1 MVEHIEISVII
12 PTYNRG
18 SVVCDAIDSVLK
30 QTFLNYIKEIII
42 VDDGSIDGTENII
55 NQKYKNNKLIKY
67 IKKTNGGVSSA
78 RNIGMNNSIGN
89 WIALL
94 DSDDE
99 WLESKIELQ
108 VKEIIKYPEIDFLG
122 TNYNNK
128 ELRIGVKRINK
139 LYKASVRDL
148 CIKFFPVT
156 PSMIFRKSIIEIIGG
171 FNEKQ
176 KYAEDGEFCL
186 RVCQNFNYYHMPV
199 SLVKTGHGKRSFGES
214 GLSGNLKEMYL
225 GNVKNIK
232 GLLRNGSI
240 GRSFYIFLR
249 FFYYAK
255 YLRRILICKFK

>member
-1 MVEHIEISVII
+1 M
-12 PTYNRG
+12 
-18 SVVCDAIDSVLK
+18 
-30 QTFLNYIKEIII
+30 
-42 VDDGSIDGTENII
+42 
-55 NQKYKNNKLIKY
+55 
-67 IKKTNGGVSSA
+67 
-78 RNIGMNNSIGN
+78 
-89 WIALL
+89 
-94 DSDDE
+94 
-99 WLESKIELQ
+99 Q

-186 RVCQNFNYYHMPV
+186 RVCQYFNYYHMPV